1 MAIFKYTF
9 MAVTI
14 LMIAFWAWTI
24 ETVLNVQ
31 AQNDDAKTIEFKE
44 DLVFHDDVETL
55 KSANIQN
62 QEISADDEI
71 FKTIHVQ
78 LEDGISSSDDIR

>member
-1 MAIFKYTF
+1 
-9 MAVTI
+9 
-14 LMIAFWAWTI
+14 
-24 ETVLNVQ
+24 LNVQ

>member
-1 MAIFKYTF
+1 MA
-9 MAVTI
+9 MTI

-31 AQNDDAKTIEFKE
+31 AQNEDAKTIEFKE
-44 DLVFHDDVETL
+44 DLVFHDDVETF
-55 KSANIQN
+55 KSANVQS
-62 QEISADDEI
+62 QEIIADDEI
-71 FKTIHVQ
+71 FKTIRVN